1 MLFCSI
7 DIWECGGKKAAA
19 PIGDKKVAVPVGG
32 KKAAA
37 PIGDKKAAVPI
48 GDKKVAVPVG
58 GKNRVE
64 CRGLRPLHPPTP
76 PDVPFS
82 VSGGWS
88 HPRLFR
94 ASYRAFLSGFR
105 RR

>member
-1 MLFCSI
+1 MQDLRGPRKLRLGLGLGLVMVGHPSRS
-7 DIWECGGKKAAA
+7 EAAYRS
-19 PIGDKKVAVPVGG
+19 G
-32 KKAAA
+32 
-37 PIGDKKAAVPI
+37 
-48 GDKKVAVPVG
+48 
-58 GKNRVE
+58 RVQ
-64 CRGLRPLHPPTP
+64 GIAPLHPPTP